1 MPRLHEGLWHVI
13 IATQSAYSIAARSSE
28 VVPNPEELATTAT
41 PELLLRALK
50 SPMTSPLRDLDI
62 VITEGRHEGRL
73 GSCALRG
80 RWMCNLHCRDL
91 LFTAELRWHVSAGW
105 VQILFR
111 SRATQF
117 YSIEHFQFPGY
128 MPKLIGKSDSIASLS
143 LAVAYG
149 KSRPA
154 YTRWRVQSLPRK
166 FFGRWWLDLSW
177 SGGRS
182 TQCQT
187 YAMPLTCRCTTRA
200 ADSNDRHH
208 MASSPV
214 RYG

>member
-1 MPRLHEGLWHVI
+1 MKEDWGAVHCGGGAVHCGGAGCGEYPN
-13 IATQSAYSIAARSSE
+13 SSRR
-28 VVPNPEELATTAT
+28 VWLADAG
-41 PELLLRALK
+41 K
-50 SPMTSPLRDLDI
+50 TS
-62 VITEGRHEGRL
+62 
-73 GSCALRG
+73 
-80 RWMCNLHCRDL
+80 NLHCRDL